1 MKQKSAG
8 SRKNSTGRCAKK
20 DQLSFPPFLIHGF
33 GGHYQVLEGYFH
45 LIYCFTSLI
54 QLVLYLLNQMKTL
67 HPRRFFCPTKG
78 DDKTYKA

>member
-8 SRKNSTGRCAKK
+8 SRENSTGRCAKK

-33 GGHYQVLEGYFH
+33 GGHYQVLEAYFH

-54 QLVLYLLNQMKTL
+54 QLVLYLLNQMKNTSSL
-67 HPRRFFCPTKG
+67 LFLLSHKRRWQNL
-78 DDKTYKA
+78 